1 MTAFYKNYVSYCAKA
16 GKSLSA
22 VAEEVGLSRTSP
34 NGWKKGKLPRDS
46 TLAKL
51 AERLDCSVQD
61 LLSEEEK
68 KPAPAGNELNIE
80 TVINNMSREELIEF
94 IMLATARL
102 KDIE

>member
-1 MTAFYKNYVSYCAKA
+1 MTAFYKNYVTYCAKV

-51 AERLDCSVQD
+51 AEHLNCSVQD
-61 LLSEEEK
+61 LLSENEN
-68 KPAPAGNELNIE
+68 KPVPEGNELNIE
-80 TVINNMSREELIEF
+80 TVINNMSREQLIEF

-102 KDIE
+102 KDME